1 MAKKKVSGVGAIL
14 GYQSRADMAVAEA
27 IEAGEKVAL
36 SPLFSILPDPDQPW
50 DLLPDHL
57 YDRLYEGESPPT
69 VMQSWLSLAKAGEAS
84 PAHERAVASLEQLAP
99 TIAQHDLIQPIVI
112 CGADKIDIM
121 LPDGVI
127 YVIVAGERRWWA
139 HVWLYTK
146 NKQIKG
152 READHIRA
160 VAIAPGSNIRA
171 MQLIENT
178 MRENLTAIERAHGLN
193 ALREEMSRDKDRL
206 VIQHQRLT
214 CKTGRNEFGG
224 VYGELYREFGITSY
238 KLLPANRFEEA
249 MHWLGDWYAQ
259 VTGSDEVPF

>member
-121 LPDGVI
+121 LPEGVI
-127 YVIVAGERRWWA
+127 YVMLLENGAGGPMSGFILKINR
-139 HVWLYTK
+139 L
-146 NKQIKG
+146 KG
-152 READHIRA
+152 
-160 VAIAPGSNIRA
+160 G
-171 MQLIENT
+171 
-178 MRENLTAIERAHGLN
+178 
-193 ALREEMSRDKDRL
+193 
-206 VIQHQRLT
+206 RLT
-214 CKTGRNEFGG
+214 TFARSP
-224 VYGELYREFGITSY
+224 LR
-238 KLLPANRFEEA
+238 PAAIFA
-249 MHWLGDWYAQ
+249 PC
-259 VTGSDEVPF
+259 S